1 MKEKIKS
8 FEDACRHLGIE
19 PKLPEVDGLFPNHRK
34 AVVAFYKL
42 STIISALN
50 NGWKPNWDDYSQ
62 RKWWNFFYVE
72 FGSASFVFSYS
83 TTSPSFASAHS
94 GSRLC
99 FKNEE
104 LAKFAA
110 ENFID
115 LYNDLLLFESF
126 KQQK

>member
-8 FEDACRHLGIE
+8 FEDACQHLGIE
-19 PKLPEVDGLFPNHRK
+19 PKLPEVDGLFPDHRK

-50 NGWKPNWDDYSQ
+50 NGWKPDWNDYRQ

-72 FGSASFVFSYS
+72 SNSAGFVYSLSSHSPS
-83 TTSPSFASAHS
+83 TTNATF

-99 FKNEE
+99 FKSEE
-104 LAKFAA
+104 LAEFAA
-110 ENFID
+110 KNFID
-115 LYNDLLLFESF
+115 LYNDLLLFE
-126 KQQK
+126 KHL

>member
-8 FEDACRHLGIE
+8 FEDACQHLGIE
-19 PKLPEVDGLFPNHRK
+19 PKLPEVDGLFPDHRK

-50 NGWKPNWDDYSQ
+50 NGWKPDWNDYNQ

-72 FGSASFVFSYS
+72 SNSAGFVYSHSYI
-83 TTSPSFASAHS
+83 SPSNTYATI

-99 FKNEE
+99 FKSEE
-104 LAKFAA
+104 LAEFAA

-115 LYNDLLLFESF
+115 LYNDLLLFERHL
-126 KQQK
+126 